1 MSCERLRI
9 DTVMCCRVSEM
20 SFVLKSVATLIS
32 SLKRSCKEVDRHG
45 YLLLT
50 N

>member
-1 MSCERLRI
+1 M
-9 DTVMCCRVSEM
+9 TMCCRVSEM

-50 N
+50 NLYLKIITL